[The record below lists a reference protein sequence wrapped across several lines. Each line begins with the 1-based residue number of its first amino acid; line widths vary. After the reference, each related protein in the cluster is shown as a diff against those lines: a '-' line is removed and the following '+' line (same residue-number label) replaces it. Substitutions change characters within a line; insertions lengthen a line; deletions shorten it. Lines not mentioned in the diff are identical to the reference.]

1 MIIYTTW
8 NRVRPATMAA
18 MMLRLLPLI
27 IGALF
32 LCGCSKEVR
41 EANGRPL
48 RQPAPAI
55 ERGTPVDIIDA

>member
-1 MIIYTTW
+1 MITNTTW
-8 NRVRPATMAA
+8 NCMRPATMAA

-41 EANGRPL
+41 EANGQPL
-48 RQPAPAI
+48 HQPAPAI
-55 ERGTPVDIIDA
+55 ERGTLADIIDA